1 MTSSICTAFSAIG
14 ALPGTQF
21 SRNGHRIDIPI
32 VVDSLSQREDGT
44 MKGRSPGAEEKYQ
57 KALAI
62 QEFVPTI
69 TYDNSP
75 GGTILISEGP
85 VKRLAENKSR

>member
-1 MTSSICTAFSAIG
+1 
-14 ALPGTQF
+14 
-21 SRNGHRIDIPI
+21 
-32 VVDSLSQREDGT
+32 